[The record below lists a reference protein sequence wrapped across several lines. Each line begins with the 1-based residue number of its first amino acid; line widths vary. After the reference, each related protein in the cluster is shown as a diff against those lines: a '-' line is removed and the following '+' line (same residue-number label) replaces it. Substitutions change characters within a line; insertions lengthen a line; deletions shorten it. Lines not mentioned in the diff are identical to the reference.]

1 MMWWIVLAVVAL
13 ALVIGAVVIIGTFTH
28 LSELRSASNDLKD
41 VAASAARLAGALAAG
56 TDVGWRRTSE
66 DKG

>member
-1 MMWWIVLAVVAL
+1 MLAVVAL
-13 ALVIGAVVIIGTFTH
+13 ALVIAAVVGVGTLAH
-28 LSELRSASNDLKD
+28 LSRLRSASNDLKD
-41 VAASAARLAGALAAG
+41 LAASAERLAAALAAG